1 MLHARREN
9 NVHLPPTYPGC
20 CHLTL
25 FVLRTPVCWRTRP
38 HALTSLWRLQ
48 TISVRT
54 PALAPIRP
62 FLIPRWSNLKTK
74 WRRRAPHVI
83 QQQLR
88 PTPTYSVRVVKDR
101 TFVFIFLFLFFC
113 EPRTDLPF
121 DHSPPCP
128 VHLFHLNVLKVSYV
142 EGLVHK
148 GSRSCLEGSL
158 TCTYTVGGDG
168 GGLAACSP
176 AGGDD

>member
-1 MLHARREN
+1 METKSTTRHTAATAANTNLLGQSSQGQNLCLH
-9 NVHLPPTYPGC
+9 
-20 CHLTL
+20 
-25 FVLRTPVCWRTRP
+25 F
-38 HALTSLWRLQ
+38 SF
-48 TISVRT
+48 S
-54 PALAPIRP
+54 
-62 FLIPRWSNLKTK
+62 
-74 WRRRAPHVI
+74 
-83 QQQLR
+83 
-88 PTPTYSVRVVKDR
+88 
-101 TFVFIFLFLFFC
+101 FFC

-168 GGLAACSP
+168 GACCMFPSRGRRLDFQAP
-176 AGGDD
+176 DSAEGG

>member
-1 MLHARREN
+1 METKSTTRHTAATAANTNLLGQSSQGQNLCLH
-9 NVHLPPTYPGC
+9 
-20 CHLTL
+20 
-25 FVLRTPVCWRTRP
+25 F
-38 HALTSLWRLQ
+38 SF
-48 TISVRT
+48 S
-54 PALAPIRP
+54 
-62 FLIPRWSNLKTK
+62 
-74 WRRRAPHVI
+74 
-83 QQQLR
+83 
-88 PTPTYSVRVVKDR
+88 
-101 TFVFIFLFLFFC
+101 FFC

-168 GGLAACSP
+168 GGLLHVPQQGATTRLPSSGQC
-176 AGGDD
+176 